1 MMRKVGLFFGT
12 FDPIHI
18 GHEKIAI
25 YFLERYFDEIW
36 FVITPLNP
44 DKINENLTDQ
54 SIRLEMAKNFCDDN
68 EKFKYCDIEFN
79 LPKPNYTAD
88 TLVELKNNYPDLNF
102 GIIMGEDNLVGL
114 ENWKNYN
121 KILESKIYVYPRE
134 NQKTKNYKLKNHESV
149 VFSDAPFMR
158 ISSSEIRDLIKN
170 NNDISH
176 LVPDQIFEYI
186 SKNGLYR

>member
-1 MMRKVGLFFGT
+1 MRKVGLFFGT

-54 SIRLEMAKNFCDDN
+54 SIRLEMGKNFCDDN

-79 LPKPNYTAD
+79 FPFGFK
-88 TLVELKNNYPDLNF
+88 ELEGIHSRTDFDLA
-102 GIIMGEDNLVGL
+102 
-114 ENWKNYN
+114 
-121 KILESKIYVYPRE
+121 
-134 NQKTKNYKLKNHESV
+134 NHEK
-149 VFSDAPFMR
+149 FSGIKIKYFD
-158 ISSSEIRDLIKN
+158 SEKN
-170 NNDISH
+170 QNY
-176 LVPDQIFEYI
+176 VPYVIETSI
-186 SKNGLYR
+186 

>member
-1 MMRKVGLFFGT
+1 MRKVGLFFGT

-88 TLVELKNNYPDLNF
+88 TLVELKNNYPNLNF
-102 GIIMGEDNLVGL
+102 SIIMGEDNLIGL
-114 ENWKNYN
+114 ETWKNY
-121 KILESKIYVYPRE
+121 KRILEGKIYVYPRS
-134 NQKTKNYKLKNHESV
+134 NQQKFDAKLKDHHSV
-149 VFSDAPFMR
+149 IFSDAPIMK
-158 ISSSEIRDLIKN
+158 ISSSEIRSIIRKEEDYLK
-170 NNDISH
+170 
-176 LVPDQIFEYI
+176 LVQSKIHNYI
-186 SKNGLYR
+186 SKNNLYR

>member
-1 MMRKVGLFFGT
+1 MRKVGLFFGT

-25 YFLERYFDEIW
+25 YFLKRYFDEIW

-102 GIIMGEDNLVGL
+102 SIIMGEDNLIGL
-114 ENWKNYN
+114 ETWKNY
-121 KILESKIYVYPRE
+121 KRILEGKIYVYPRA
-134 NQKTKNYKLKNHESV
+134 NQQKFGTKLKDHHSV
-149 VFSDAPFMR
+149 IFSDAPIMK
-158 ISSSEIRDLIKN
+158 ISSSEIRSIIRKEEDYLK
-170 NNDISH
+170 
-176 LVPDQIFEYI
+176 LVPSKIHNYI
-186 SKNGLYR
+186 SKNNLYR

>member
-1 MMRKVGLFFGT
+1 MRKVGLFFGT

-18 GHEKIAI
+18 GHEKIAT
-25 YFLERYFDEIW
+25 YFLERYFNEVW

-88 TLVELKNNYPDLNF
+88 TLVKLKTNYPDLNF
-102 GIIMGEDNLVGL
+102 SIIMGEDNLIGL
-114 ENWKNYN
+114 ETWKNY
-121 KILESKIYVYPRE
+121 KIILESKIYVYPRV
-134 NQKTKNYKLKNHESV
+134 NQQKIDAKLKDHNSV
-149 VFSDAPFMR
+149 IFSDAPIMK
-158 ISSSEIRDLIKN
+158 ISSSEIRSIIRKDEDYLK
-170 NNDISH
+170 
-176 LVPDQIFEYI
+176 LVPNKIHNYI
-186 SKNGLYR
+186 SKNNLYR

>member
-1 MMRKVGLFFGT
+1 MC
-12 FDPIHI
+12 
-18 GHEKIAI
+18 
-25 YFLERYFDEIW
+25 
-36 FVITPLNP
+36 
-44 DKINENLTDQ
+44 
-54 SIRLEMAKNFCDDN
+54 IRDS
-68 EKFKYCDIEFN
+68 
-79 LPKPNYTAD
+79 YTAD
-88 TLVELKNNYPDLNF
+88 TLYEFKRNYKNLNF
-102 GIIMGEDNLVGL
+102 SIIMGEDNLVGL

-134 NQKTKNYKLKNHESV
+134 NQKTKNYKLKNHKSV

-170 NNDISH
+170 NYDISH

>member
-1 MMRKVGLFFGT
+1 MRKVGLFFGT

-25 YFLERYFDEIW
+25 FFLERYFDEIW

-102 GIIMGEDNLVGL
+102 SIIMGEDNLIGL
-114 ENWKNYN
+114 ETWKNY
-121 KILESKIYVYPRE
+121 KRILEGKIYVYPRATQ
-134 NQKTKNYKLKNHESV
+134 QKFDAKLKDHHSV
-149 VFSDAPFMR
+149 IFSDAPIMK
-158 ISSSEIRDLIKN
+158 ISSSEIRSIIRKEEDYLK
-170 NNDISH
+170 
-176 LVPDQIFEYI
+176 LVPSKIHNYI
-186 SKNGLYR
+186 SKNNLYR

>member
-1 MMRKVGLFFGT
+1 MKKIGLFFGT

-18 GHEKIAI
+18 GHEKIAK
-25 YFLERYFDEIW
+25 YFLNKYFDEVW

-44 DKINENLTDQ
+44 DKVNENLTDQ
-54 SIRLEMAKNFCDDN
+54 SIRLEMTQ
-68 EKFKYCDIEFN
+68 KYCDNELDFKYSDIEFG

-88 TLVELKNNYPDLNF
+88 TIYEFKRNYKNLNF
-102 GIIMGEDNLVGL
+102 SIIMGEDNLVGL
-114 ENWKNYN
+114 ESWKNHN
-121 KILESKIYVYPRE
+121 NILESKIYVYPRE

-158 ISSSEIRDLIKN
+158 ISSSEIRDLIKTN
-170 NNDISH
+170 NNISH

>member
-1 MMRKVGLFFGT
+1 MHKIGLFFGT

-18 GHEKIAI
+18 GHEKIAK
-25 YFLERYFDEIW
+25 YFLSKYFDEVW

-54 SIRLEMAKNFCDDN
+54 SIRLEMTQ
-68 EKFKYCDIEFN
+68 KYCDNEPDFKYSDIEFG

-88 TLVELKNNYPDLNF
+88 TLDKFKKNYKNLNF
-102 GIIMGEDNLVGL
+102 SIIMGEDNLFGL

-121 KILESKIYVYPRE
+121 KILDSKIYVYPRE
-134 NQKTKNYKLKNHESV
+134 NQKAKNYKLKNHESV

-186 SKNGLYR
+186 SKKGLYR

>member
-1 MMRKVGLFFGT
+1 MQKIGLFFGT

-18 GHEKIAI
+18 GHEKIAK
-25 YFLERYFDEIW
+25 YFLNKYFDEVW

-44 DKINENLTDQ
+44 DKVNENLTDQ
-54 SIRLEMAKNFCDDN
+54 SIRLEMTQ
-68 EKFKYCDIEFN
+68 KYCDNELDFKYSDIEFS

-88 TLVELKNNYPDLNF
+88 TLDEFKRNYKNLNF
-102 GIIMGEDNLVGL
+102 SIIMGEDNLVGL

-158 ISSSEIRDLIKN
+158 ISSSEIRDLIKK

>member
-88 TLVELKNNYPDLNF
+88 TLVELKNNYPNLNF
-102 GIIMGEDNLVGL
+102 SIIMGEDNLIGL
-114 ENWKNYN
+114 ETWKNY
-121 KILESKIYVYPRE
+121 KRILEGKIYVYPRA
-134 NQKTKNYKLKNHESV
+134 NQQKFDAKLKNHHSV
-149 VFSDAPFMR
+149 IFSDAPIMK
-158 ISSSEIRDLIKN
+158 ISSSEIRSIIRKGEDYLK
-170 NNDISH
+170 
-176 LVPDQIFEYI
+176 LVPSKIHNYI
-186 SKNGLYR
+186 SKNNLYR

>member
-25 YFLERYFDEIW
+25 FFLERYFDEIW

-88 TLVELKNNYPDLNF
+88 TLVELKNNYPNLNF
-102 GIIMGEDNLVGL
+102 SIIMGEDNLIGL
-114 ENWKNYN
+114 ETWKNY
-121 KILESKIYVYPRE
+121 KRILEGKIYVYPRATQE
-134 NQKTKNYKLKNHESV
+134 KFDAKLKDHHSV
-149 VFSDAPFMR
+149 IFSDAPIMK
-158 ISSSEIRDLIKN
+158 ISSSEIRSIIRKEEDYLK
-170 NNDISH
+170 
-176 LVPDQIFEYI
+176 LVPSKIHNYI
-186 SKNGLYR
+186 SKNNLYR

>member
-1 MMRKVGLFFGT
+1 MQKIGLFFGT

-18 GHEKIAI
+18 GHEKIAK
-25 YFLERYFDEIW
+25 YFLNKYFDEVW

-44 DKINENLTDQ
+44 DKVNENLTDQ
-54 SIRLEMAKNFCDDN
+54 SIRLEMTQ
-68 EKFKYCDIEFN
+68 KYCDNELDFKYSDIEFS

-88 TLVELKNNYPDLNF
+88 TLDEFKRNYKNLNF
-102 GIIMGEDNLVGL
+102 SIIMGEDNLVGL
-114 ENWKNYN
+114 ENWKNHN
-121 KILESKIYVYPRE
+121 NILESKIYVYPRE

-158 ISSSEIRDLIKN
+158 ISSSEIRDLVKN

>member
-1 MMRKVGLFFGT
+1 MQKIGLFFGT

-18 GHEKIAI
+18 GHEKIAK
-25 YFLERYFDEIW
+25 YFLNKYFDEVW

-44 DKINENLTDQ
+44 DKVNENLTDQ
-54 SIRLEMAKNFCDDN
+54 SIRLEMTQKYCNDKLD
-68 EKFKYCDIEFN
+68 FKYSDIEFG

-88 TLVELKNNYPDLNF
+88 TLDEFKRNYKNLNF
-102 GIIMGEDNLVGL
+102 SIIMGEDNLVGL

-134 NQKTKNYKLKNHESV
+134 NQKTKNYMLKNHESV

-158 ISSSEIRDLIKN
+158 ISSSEIRDLIKT

>member
-1 MMRKVGLFFGT
+1 MQKIGLFFGT

-18 GHEKIAI
+18 GHEKIAK
-25 YFLERYFDEIW
+25 YFLNKYFDEVW

-44 DKINENLTDQ
+44 DKVNENLTDQ
-54 SIRLEMAKNFCDDN
+54 SIRLEMTQ
-68 EKFKYCDIEFN
+68 KYCDNELDFKYSDIEFG

-88 TLVELKNNYPDLNF
+88 TLDEFKRNYKNLNF
-102 GIIMGEDNLVGL
+102 SIIMGEDNLVGL

-158 ISSSEIRDLIKN
+158 ISSSEIRDLIKK

>member
-1 MMRKVGLFFGT
+1 MQKIGLFFGT

-18 GHEKIAI
+18 GHEKIAK
-25 YFLERYFDEIW
+25 YFLNKYFDEVW

-44 DKINENLTDQ
+44 DKVNENLTDQ
-54 SIRLEMAKNFCDDN
+54 SIRLEMTQ
-68 EKFKYCDIEFN
+68 KYCDNELDFKYSDIEFD

-88 TLVELKNNYPDLNF
+88 TLDEFKRNYKNLNF
-102 GIIMGEDNLVGL
+102 SIIMGEDNLVGL

-121 KILESKIYVYPRE
+121 KILESKICVYPRE

>member
-1 MMRKVGLFFGT
+1 MQKIGLFFGT

-18 GHEKIAI
+18 GHEKIAK
-25 YFLERYFDEIW
+25 YFLNKYFDEVW

-44 DKINENLTDQ
+44 DKVNENLTDQ
-54 SIRLEMAKNFCDDN
+54 SIRLEMTQ
-68 EKFKYCDIEFN
+68 KYCDNELDFKYSDIEFG

-88 TLVELKNNYPDLNF
+88 TLHEFKRNYKNLNF
-102 GIIMGEDNLVGL
+102 SIIMGEDNLVGL
-114 ENWKNYN
+114 ESWKNHN
-121 KILESKIYVYPRE
+121 NILESKIYVYPRE

-170 NNDISH
+170 NYDISH

>member
-68 EKFKYCDIEFN
+68 EKFKYCDVEFN

-102 GIIMGEDNLVGL
+102 SIIMGEDNLIGL
-114 ENWKNYN
+114 ETWKNY
-121 KILESKIYVYPRE
+121 KRILEGKIYVYPRE
-134 NQKTKNYKLKNHESV
+134 NKQKFDAKLKNHHSV
-149 VFSDAPFMR
+149 IFSDAPIMK
-158 ISSSEIRDLIKN
+158 ISSSEIRSIIRKEEDYLK
-170 NNDISH
+170 
-176 LVPDQIFEYI
+176 LVPSKIHNYI
-186 SKNGLYR
+186 SKNNLYR

>member
-1 MMRKVGLFFGT
+1 MQKIGLFFGT

-18 GHEKIAI
+18 GHEKIAK
-25 YFLERYFDEIW
+25 YFLNKYFDEVW

-44 DKINENLTDQ
+44 DKVNENLTDQ
-54 SIRLEMAKNFCDDN
+54 SIRLEMTQ
-68 EKFKYCDIEFN
+68 KYCDNELDFKYSDIEFS

-88 TLVELKNNYPDLNF
+88 TLDEFKRNYKNLNF
-102 GIIMGEDNLVGL
+102 SIIMGEDNLVGL
-114 ENWKNYN
+114 ESWKNHN
-121 KILESKIYVYPRE
+121 NILESKIYVYPRE
-134 NQKTKNYKLKNHESV
+134 NQKTKNYKLKNHKSV
-149 VFSDAPFMR
+149 IFSDAPFMR

>member
-1 MMRKVGLFFGT
+1 MQKIGLFFGT

-18 GHEKIAI
+18 GHEKIAK
-25 YFLERYFDEIW
+25 YFLNKYFDEVW

-44 DKINENLTDQ
+44 DKVNENLTDQ
-54 SIRLEMAKNFCDDN
+54 SIRLEMTQ
-68 EKFKYCDIEFN
+68 KYCDNELDFKYSDIEFG

-88 TLVELKNNYPDLNF
+88 TLYEFKRNYKNLNF
-102 GIIMGEDNLVGL
+102 SIIMGEDNLVGL

-121 KILESKIYVYPRE
+121 NILESKIYVYPRE

-170 NNDISH
+170 N
-176 LVPDQIFEYI
+176 Y
-186 SKNGLYR
+186 